1 MCSLF
6 KEDVLTEDYGPS
18 SSSAFDLD
26 LSYVESRQGDEP
38 QRQA

>member
-6 KEDVLTEDYGPS
+6 KEDVLTEDYGP